1 MRGAADQIAEEMNNL
16 SDIYQGH
23 QFHILTPL
31 NNMLEEANLRRL
43 KNILSTVP
51 KLPAW
56 SEVVSNGDEDE
67 IEQLK
72 VRFEKFV
79 LCDTL
84 H

>member
-1 MRGAADQIAEEMNNL
+1 
-16 SDIYQGH
+16 
-23 QFHILTPL
+23 
-31 NNMLEEANLRRL
+31 MLEEANLRRL

-72 VRFEKFV
+72 VRFDKFV

-84 H
+84 L